1 MRVRDDR
8 QDMNALLAILNVFID
23 PAETVRRIEGNRT
36 AWLLPVLLGGV
47 LMGIY
52 QWNMA
57 HFTFDAIRMDPPQGM
72 DAAALEKIQGT
83 MEATSRFTAIVAPVM
98 WAMMAM
104 ITSALVFAGCAI
116 TGTNVKFPGVF
127 GLVAH
132 TNLIKGVQLIAHYF
146 VLKSKGEVNGM
157 QDLIPSFGLEMLLP
171 EGTNKLLIGF
181 VSFFSVFQV
190 WHMLI
195 LAIGFAA
202 LAKCGKGKAFLITAP
217 DWVIG
222 LVFAVIGALFRK

>member
-1 MRVRDDR
+1 
-8 QDMNALLAILNVFID
+8 MNALLAILNVFID
-23 PAETVRRIEGNRT
+23 PAETVRRIEGNKT
-36 AWLLPVLLGGV
+36 AWLLPVLIGGV
-47 LMGIY
+47 LMGVY
-52 QWNMA
+52 QWNIA
-57 HFTFDAIRMDPPQGM
+57 HYMFEAMRMDPPQGL
-72 DAAALEKIQGT
+72 DAAKLEQMKGT
-83 MEATSRFTAIVAPVM
+83 MEMTSRFTAIVAPVM
-98 WAMMAM
+98 WALMAL

-116 TGTNVKFPGVF
+116 TSTNVRFPGVF

-181 VSFFSVFQV
+181 VSFFSIFQV

>member
-1 MRVRDDR
+1 
-8 QDMNALLAILNVFID
+8 MNALLAILNVFID
-23 PAETVRRIEGNRT
+23 PAETVRRIEGNKT
-36 AWLLPVLLGGV
+36 AWLLPVLIGGV
-47 LMGIY
+47 LMGVY
-52 QWNMA
+52 QWNIA
-57 HFTFDAIRMDPPQGM
+57 HYMFEAMRMDPPQGL
-72 DAAALEKIQGT
+72 DAAKLEQMKGT
-83 MEATSRFTAIVAPVM
+83 MEMTSRFTAIVAPVM
-98 WAMMAM
+98 WALMAL

-116 TGTNVKFPGVF
+116 TSTNFRFPGVF

-181 VSFFSVFQV
+181 VSFFSIFQV

>member
-1 MRVRDDR
+1 
-8 QDMNALLAILNVFID
+8 MNALLAILNVFVD
-23 PAETVRRIEGNRT
+23 PGETVRRIEGNKT
-36 AWLLPVLLGGV
+36 AWLLPVLIGGV
-47 LMGIY
+47 LMGVY
-52 QWNMA
+52 QWNIA
-57 HFTFDAIRMDPPQGM
+57 HYMFEAMRMDPPQGL
-72 DAAALEKIQGT
+72 DAAKLEQMKGT
-83 MEATSRFTAIVAPVM
+83 MEMTSRFTAIVAPVM
-98 WAMMAM
+98 WALMALV
-104 ITSALVFAGCAI
+104 TSALVFAGCAI
-116 TGTNVKFPGVF
+116 TSTNVRFPGVF